1 MSESSIKRAAIY
13 LRISQDRH
21 KKGDA
26 IRRQRDDC
34 EYTCRWHKWEVAA
47 EYVDQSK
54 SAYSG
59 IDRPEFDRMVNDF
72 RAGKFDVIVAWKLD
86 RLVRRVGTL
95 ADMVSEVQGE
105 RPEDGLR
112 ICTSDCGLLD
122 LTTSDGRYLATMFA
136 NNAEFES
143 ARKGERERR
152 ANLQHALDGKPRR
165 GSQRCFGY
173 TVDREIIPE
182 EAALVRACYRAYL
195 SGHAMN
201 AILRAL
207 NGDDG
212 SPANP
217 ALREALAGL
226 KGPQKPWTRT
236 RLKYLL
242 INPKYCG
249 FVAYVS
255 EPARPGMKR
264 RQRSCIVA
272 ERIVRDDDG
281 QPVHGDW
288 EPIITEAEWYA
299 AREKALARQRGQQP
313 NWRKHIGSGIYR
325 CGVCGG
331 PMYAGSGSYR
341 CKVPGHACR
350 LQKPI
355 DDLVLRTVRERLAR
369 GDLAQLLPH
378 DDSGRLAE
386 IETELADCEAKLRRY
401 QEDYRAGFIGGAH
414 FKEWSDEETER
425 RDRLIADRDGLT
437 ADPTGGILTA
447 DDPVAAFDAIA
458 DDPVRVGSVIDYLM
472 TVTIDKRPQGTKG
485 GRRKFNYEGIHIEWK
500 EH

>member
-1 MSESSIKRAAIY
+1 M
-13 LRISQDRH
+13 
-21 KKGDA
+21 KGDA
-26 IRRQRDDC
+26 IRRQREDC
-34 EYTCRWHKWEVAA
+34 EYTCRHYGWEIVA
-47 EYVDQSK
+47 EYTDQSK

-59 IDRPEFDRMVNDF
+59 MERPEFERMVGDF
-72 RAGKFDVIVAWKLD
+72 RAGKFDVVVAWKLD

-95 ADMVSEVQGE
+95 ADMVKEVQGE

-152 ANLQHALDGKPRR
+152 ANLQHALEGRPRR
-165 GSQRCFGY
+165 GSQRCYGY
-173 TVDREIIPE
+173 TADRQIIPE
-182 EAALVRACYRAYL
+182 EAEIVRACYHAYL
-195 SGHAMN
+195 NGHAMN

-207 NGDDG
+207 NGDTD
-212 SPANP
+212 STAYP
-217 ALREALAGL
+217 ALREALG
-226 KGPQKPWTRT
+226 GVQTFQKPWTRT

-255 EPARPGMKR
+255 EPARPDSKR
-264 RQRSCIVA
+264 RQRACIVA
-272 ERIVRDDDG
+272 EHIVRGDDG
-281 QPVHGDW
+281 EPVRGDW

-299 AREKALARQRGQQP
+299 AREKATARQRGQQP
-313 NWRKHIGSGIYR
+313 NWRKHIGSGVYR
-325 CGVCGG
+325 CGVCGA
-331 PMYAGSGSYR
+331 PMYAMSGSYR
-341 CKVPGHACR
+341 CKTPGHACR
-350 LQKPI
+350 VKDPI
-355 DDLVLRTVRERLAR
+355 DRLVLETVRKRLAQ
-369 GDLAQLLPH
+369 GDFAQLLPH
-378 DDSGRLAE
+378 DESGRLAE
-386 IETELADCEAKLRRY
+386 IANELADCEAKLTRY
-401 QEDYRAGFIGGAH
+401 QNDYRAGFIDGAH
-414 FKEWSDEETER
+414 FKQWSDEEAER
-425 RDRLIADRDGLT
+425 RDSLIAERDRLT
-437 ADPTGGILTA
+437 TDPTDGILTSA
-447 DDPVAAFDAIA
+447 DPVAAFDAIA

>member
-1 MSESSIKRAAIY
+1 MQESTIKRAAIY

-21 KKGDA
+21 MKGDA

-34 EYTCRWHKWEVAA
+34 EYTCRYHGWEVVA
-47 EYVDQSK
+47 EYVDQSR

-59 IDRPEFDRMVNDF
+59 IERPEFERMVRDF
-72 RAGKFDVIVAWKLD
+72 RAGRFDVVVAWKLD

-105 RPEDGLR
+105 RPGDGLR
-112 ICTSDCGLLD
+112 VCTSDCGLLD
-122 LTTSDGRYLATMFA
+122 LTTSDGRYLAMMFA

-152 ANLQHALDGKPRR
+152 ANLQHALEGRPRR
-165 GSQRCFGY
+165 GARRCYGY
-173 TVDREIIPE
+173 TADREVISE
-182 EAALVRACYRAYL
+182 EAAVVQACYRAYL

-212 SPANP
+212 SVAYP

-226 KGPQKPWTRT
+226 KEPQTPWTRT
-236 RLKYLL
+236 RLKYML

-264 RQRSCIVA
+264 RQRACIVA
-272 ERIVRDDDG
+272 EHVVRDDNG
-281 QPVHGDW
+281 EPIRGDW
-288 EPIITEAEWYA
+288 DPIITEAEWYA
-299 AREKALARQRGQQP
+299 AYEKARARQRGQQP
-313 NWRKHIGSGIYR
+313 NWRKYIGSGVYR
-325 CGVCGG
+325 CGVCGK
-331 PMYAGSGSYR
+331 PMYAMSGSYR
-341 CKVPGHACR
+341 CKTPGHACR
-350 LQKPI
+350 LREPI
-355 DDLVLRTVRERLAR
+355 DALVVETVRKRLAR

-378 DDSGRLAE
+378 DESGRLEELEA
-386 IETELADCEAKLRRY
+386 ELADCEAKLARY
-401 QEDYRAGFIGGAH
+401 QNDYRAGFIGGAH
-414 FKEWSDEETER
+414 FKEWTDEETER
-425 RDRLIADRDGLT
+425 RDALVAERDGLT
-437 ADPTGGILTA
+437 SDPTGGILTC
-447 DDPVAAFDAIA
+447 DDPVAAFDAIT
-458 DDPVRVGSVIDYLM
+458 DDPVRMGQVIDYLM
-472 TVTIDKRPQGTKG
+472 TVTVDKKPVTTKG
-485 GRRKFNYEGIHIEWK
+485 RGRKFNYTGIHIEWK

>member
-1 MSESSIKRAAIY
+1 M
-13 LRISQDRH
+13 
-21 KKGDA
+21 
-26 IRRQRDDC
+26 
-34 EYTCRWHKWEVAA
+34 
-47 EYVDQSK
+47 
-54 SAYSG
+54 
-59 IDRPEFDRMVNDF
+59 
-72 RAGKFDVIVAWKLD
+72 
-86 RLVRRVGTL
+86 
-95 ADMVSEVQGE
+95 
-105 RPEDGLR
+105 
-112 ICTSDCGLLD
+112 
-122 LTTSDGRYLATMFA
+122 
-136 NNAEFES
+136 
-143 ARKGERERR
+143 
-152 ANLQHALDGKPRR
+152 
-165 GSQRCFGY
+165 
-173 TVDREIIPE
+173 
-182 EAALVRACYRAYL
+182 RACYRAYL

-207 NGDDG
+207 NGDD
-212 SPANP
+212 SSTAYP

-331 PMYAGSGSYR
+331 PMYASSGSYR
-341 CKVPGHACR
+341 CKKPGHACR

-386 IETELADCEAKLRRY
+386 IETELADCEAKLKRY

-425 RDRLIADRDGLT
+425 RDRLIAERDGLT
-437 ADPTGGILTA
+437 TDPTGGILTA

-458 DDPVRVGSVIDYLM
+458 EDPVRVGNIIDYLM
-472 TVTIDKRPQGTKG
+472 TVTIDKKPVATKG
-485 GRRKFNYEGIHIEWK
+485 RGRKFNYTGIHIKWK